1 MMNNSCRHVVR
12 ANKVRRL
19 TPSNLAASVSDRPK
33 DFRHFEKSAPL
44 IGNCSS
50 AIPRSVELERSRRPH
65 FVSIGQATPM
75 PSSNISSFAKVSA
88 SSISGAKCSLRA
100 INPVR
105 ARTYARRSPAKRTCR
120 VRLPA
125 GRTFVTMGISPI
137 IPAPFGTH
145 STAATTAPDSLESR
159 RRASARTL
167 FGASPAINSPFAR
180 RIFAAKSRPVMCT
193 CGGFS
198 S

>member
-1 MMNNSCRHVVR
+1 M
-12 ANKVRRL
+12 VRRL

-50 AIPRSVELERSRRPH
+50 AIPRGVELERSRRPH

-88 SSISGAKCSLRA
+88 SSISGAKCLLGA

-105 ARTYARRSPAKRTCR
+105 ATTYAGDHRQSVRAELGCRLDALSSRWEYLRSFRPPLELIPQLQQL
-120 VRLPA
+120 RL
-125 GRTFVTMGISPI
+125 ILLN
-137 IPAPFGTH
+137 PAPGFCQDPVWCVPGDQF
-145 STAATTAPDSLESR
+145 AVCEANLRREVAPRNVHVR
-159 RRASARTL
+159 RPERTS
-167 FGASPAINSPFAR
+167 GA
-180 RIFAAKSRPVMCT
+180 
-193 CGGFS
+193 
-198 S
+198 